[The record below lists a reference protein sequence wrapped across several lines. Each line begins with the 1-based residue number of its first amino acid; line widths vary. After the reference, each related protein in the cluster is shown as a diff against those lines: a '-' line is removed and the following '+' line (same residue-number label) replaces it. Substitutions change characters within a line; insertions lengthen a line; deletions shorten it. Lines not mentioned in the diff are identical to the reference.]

1 MILKVFH
8 HCLFAGGHVWLSL
21 RFMAS
26 IKKLLDEHVAA
37 GDTKPA
43 AITNGTSGPSFAPK
57 PRGFMATEDDNGFD
71 VNQDFTKAGYT
82 PSNICRN
89 HELLAY
95 VILFGYMMQY
105 YNIS

>member
-1 MILKVFH
+1 
-8 HCLFAGGHVWLSL
+8 
-21 RFMAS
+21 
-26 IKKLLDEHVAA
+26 
-37 GDTKPA
+37 
-43 AITNGTSGPSFAPK
+43 
-57 PRGFMATEDDNGFD
+57 MATEDDNGFD

>member
-1 MILKVFH
+1 MSLSQKTRIHDYPSLPV
-8 HCLFAGGHVWLSL
+8 CRGWHVWL

-71 VNQDFTKAGYT
+71 VNQDFTKAD
-82 PSNICRN
+82 
-89 HELLAY
+89 
-95 VILFGYMMQY
+95 
-105 YNIS
+105 

>member
-1 MILKVFH
+1 MIIYILLIYKCNIFPPIPQ
-8 HCLFAGGHVWLSL
+8 HVPFQKTRIHDYPSLPCRGWLGWL

-37 GDTKPA
+37 GDIKPA

-71 VNQDFTKAGYT
+71 VNQDFTKAG
-82 PSNICRN
+82 
-89 HELLAY
+89 
-95 VILFGYMMQY
+95 
-105 YNIS
+105 

>member
-1 MILKVFH
+1 MT
-8 HCLFAGGHVWLSL
+8 
-21 RFMAS
+21 S

-82 PSNICRN
+82 PSNIRRN

-95 VILFGYMMQY
+95 AIIFGYMMQY
-105 YNIS
+105 YTLSYHAYQM